1 MTVLVLLLITTLLL
15 YAYLSRWS
23 RRERA
28 EVGLNHETVES
39 TDDSAI
45 PMPTLRSERYGLVGR
60 PDQLVRVGQ
69 ALVPVE
75 QKPRARRL
83 QPSHLLQVAAQ
94 CLLVQETYGVR
105 PPYGLV
111 VLAGGSRQRVE
122 FSPALEQRLLNTM
135 AQMRALLSAGTAPE
149 PCWVSAKCRACG
161 FCETCWGPGV
171 H

>member
-15 YAYLSRWS
+15 YAYVSRWS

-28 EVGLNHETVES
+28 EVGIKHETVES

-45 PMPTLRSERYGLVGR
+45 PTRTLRSERYGLVGR

-69 ALVPVE
+69 KLVPVE

-83 QPSHLLQVAAQ
+83 QPSHMLQVAAQ
-94 CLLVQETYGVR
+94 CLLVQEVYGVR
-105 PPYGLV
+105 PPHGLV

-135 AQMRALLSAGTAPE
+135 AQMRALLYAGTAPE
-149 PCWVSAKCRACG
+149 PTWVSAKCRACG
-161 FCETCWGPGV
+161 FRDTCWGPGV
-171 H
+171 R